1 NLYAPIFKHKSTYSK
16 LKDVFCISLVALLG
30 FGSIFTSVSQECP
43 RLFLTAKVWPNPR
56 RGIVAG
62 KGKAKITITLT
73 SQDPLKNVDFQ
84 LNLPDGLL
92 VERTAI
98 HPSSKP
104 IHRHK
109 LLWMRME
116 RQLFTG
122 SAWLSPNARGMKF
135 SSSGFLVALLGFT
148 SILTTVSQECP
159 RLFLKAKVRPN
170 AKRGILAGKGQ
181 AKITVTLKS
190 KDPVDN
196 LEFQLNLPNGLS
208 VERTAMRPSS
218 KPYTPPQ
225 IVEDTDGT
233 TSIYWL
239 GVAFTKSKGGKRRY
253 RVNMKADECA
263 PETLA
268 VDAFAYL
275 VNATD
280 ASCITPLASPAIV
293 KVRYSKLKN
302 AATCAP
308 TPAPTINPTQ
318 PFVLLGKGQRFSQG
332 GRLAPFQDRRL
343 SAYPASS
350 KHGSIMALGQ
360 AGHRHL
366 QSIDTPQA
374 CYEYCSLN
382 SGEVVPFLF
391 SWNTVTSQCF
401 CCVGVCTP
409 LVFDPDSNVY
419 EALLPKTCSPTSFPT
434 AMPTKLPTGTPTASP
449 TGMPTASPTATP
461 TTSPTAS
468 PNAIPTMSPT
478 ASPTA
483 TPTMSPTASPNAIPT
498 MSPTAS
504 PLPHRTMS
512 PTAS

>member
-1 NLYAPIFKHKSTYSK
+1 
-16 LKDVFCISLVALLG
+16 
-30 FGSIFTSVSQECP
+30 
-43 RLFLTAKVWPNPR
+43 
-56 RGIVAG
+56 
-62 KGKAKITITLT
+62 
-73 SQDPLKNVDFQ
+73 
-84 LNLPDGLL
+84 
-92 VERTAI
+92 
-98 HPSSKP
+98 
-104 IHRHK
+104 
-109 LLWMRME
+109 
-116 RQLFTG
+116 
-122 SAWLSPNARGMKF
+122 MKF
-135 SSSGFLVALLGFT
+135 SSSAFLVALLGFT

-170 AKRGILAGKGQ
+170 ARRGILAGKGQ

-196 LEFQLNLPNGLS
+196 LVFQLNLPNGLS

-233 TSIYWL
+233 NAIYWL
-239 GVAFTKSKGGKRRY
+239 GVAFTKSKGGKRRF
-253 RVNMKADECA
+253 RVKVKADECA
-263 PETLA
+263 PDTLA

-318 PFVLLGKGQRFSQG
+318 PFVLLGEGQRFSQG

-343 SAYPASS
+343 SAHPGSS
-350 KHGSIMALGQ
+350 KHGGITGFGQ
-360 AGHRHL
+360 AGDRHL
-366 QSIDTPQA
+366 QSIDTPEA

-382 SGEVVPFLF
+382 SGDVVPFLF

-409 LVFDPDSNVY
+409 LVFDPDFNVY
-419 EALLPKTCSPTSFPT
+419 EALLPKTSSPTSFPT

-449 TGMPTASPTATP
+449 TGTSTASPTGMPTATPTMSPTATPTAAPTISPTATPTAAPTMSPTATPTATTTILPTAHPTGTP
-461 TTSPTAS
+461 TTSPTAT
-468 PNAIPTMSPT
+468 PTAAPTMSPT

-483 TPTMSPTASPNAIPT
+483 TPTMSPTTTPTAAPTISPTATPT

-504 PLPHRTMS
+504 PTATPTMS
-512 PTAS
+512 PT